1 MSCKKSDR
9 DKIQSYIPLSI
20 LNGFSKVYERYLL
33 KIIQPYWKMLSNF
46 IAAHRKTYSS
56 VHVLI
61 GLTENWKK
69 HLDNKK
75 VIGAVLM
82 DLSKA
87 FVCVPHDLL
96 IAKLLSNPF
105 IRSTPR
111 IYSWTFSLKSFDKW
125 LILFH

>member
-1 MSCKKSDR
+1 
-9 DKIQSYIPLSI
+9 
-20 LNGFSKVYERYLL
+20 
-33 KIIQPYWKMLSNF
+33 MLSNF
-46 IAAHRKTYSS
+46 IVAHRKTYSS

-105 IRSTPR
+105 IRSTSR
-111 IYSWTFSLKSFDKW
+111 IYSWTFSLKSFDK
-125 LILFH
+125 